1 MGNNK
6 NNTAPANTPAPVAAM
21 DPAELMPWTVVDFRL
36 DAGNKEYP
44 RKDGTASL
52 RIAQVICKLKGS
64 HEAAPFYFL
73 ANINRIKVINAPT
86 QKPHF
91 QITLPANMKGAG
103 SYAEAILK
111 TDSVAGKAAQE
122 AWKEATLRGP
132 FAAWIKAQDLSGLMK
147 SAGAAATVG
156 VELDIEF

>member
-1 MGNNK
+1 MGTPK
-6 NNTAPANTPAPVAAM
+6 NTTAPANTPATVAAM
-21 DPAELMPWTVVDFRL
+21 DPAELMPWSVVDFRL
-36 DAGNKEYP
+36 DAGNKSYP

-64 HEAAPFYFL
+64 HDACPFYFL
-73 ANINRIKVINAPT
+73 ANINRITIPN

-111 TDSVAGKAAQE
+111 TDSPTGKAAQE

-132 FAAWIKAQDLSGLMK
+132 FAKWVKEQDLSSLMK
-147 SAGAAATVG
+147 SSAAAGNVG